1 MSLLSILL
9 LINNV
14 QIDFVVLLKVVWFVT
29 WLGVVLLGIDFGL
42 GVGVVMALVV
52 VIWKSSRSE

>member
-1 MSLLSILL
+1 M
-9 LINNV
+9 
-14 QIDFVVLLKVVWFVT
+14 T

-52 VIWKSSRSE
+52 VIYKSSRFVSFILLVDL